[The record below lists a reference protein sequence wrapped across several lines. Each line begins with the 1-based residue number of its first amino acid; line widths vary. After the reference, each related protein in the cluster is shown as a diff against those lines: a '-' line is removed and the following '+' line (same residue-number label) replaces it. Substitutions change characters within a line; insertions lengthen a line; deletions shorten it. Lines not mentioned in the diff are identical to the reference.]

1 MEAASPKYF
10 IEKHFLNKD
19 LTLCKIGMSFLM
31 SNISSTYSTRKTT
44 TLPLTFLY
52 TQGSSSFFMKSN
64 SLIAS
69 TKRIFQ
75 LREACFNP

>member
-1 MEAASPKYF
+1 
-10 IEKHFLNKD
+10 
-19 LTLCKIGMSFLM
+19 MSFPM
-31 SNISSTYSTRKTT
+31 SNISSTYSTRKIT

-52 TQGSSSFFMKSN
+52 TQGSSSFLIKPK

-69 TKRIFQ
+69 SKRRFQ